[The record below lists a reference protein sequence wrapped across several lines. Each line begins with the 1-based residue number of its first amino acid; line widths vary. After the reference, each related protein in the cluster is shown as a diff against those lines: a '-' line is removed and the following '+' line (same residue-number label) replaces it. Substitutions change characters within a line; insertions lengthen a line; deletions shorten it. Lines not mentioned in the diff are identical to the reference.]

1 MEYQNENKKQIKLG
15 TYDMYINLHEETPLI
30 VLITEYQ
37 IENIR
42 VSKQVHYNV
51 HLHDYC
57 LTPNS
62 EIPGYIMAR
71 TIYIL

>member
-15 TYDMYINLHEETPLI
+15 TYDMYINLHEETALI

-42 VSKQVHYNV
+42 VSK
-51 HLHDYC
+51 
-57 LTPNS
+57 
-62 EIPGYIMAR
+62 
-71 TIYIL
+71 